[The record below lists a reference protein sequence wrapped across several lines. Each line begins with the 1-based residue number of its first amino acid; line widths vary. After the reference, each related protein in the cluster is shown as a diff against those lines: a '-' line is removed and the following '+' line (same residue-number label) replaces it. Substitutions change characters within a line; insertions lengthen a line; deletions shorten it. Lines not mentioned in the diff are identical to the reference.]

1 MDKNGVAGF
10 HLRAGR
16 REWVGL
22 AVLALPTLLLALDAS
37 VLFLA
42 LPHLGADL
50 EPSSS
55 QLLWITDI
63 YGFMIAGFL
72 ITMGTLGD
80 RIGRRR
86 LLMIGAATFGAASV
100 LAAYSTSAEMLIA
113 TRAVLGI
120 AGATLM
126 PSTLALIRN
135 MFRDPR
141 QRSLA
146 IGVWMTSFTAGF
158 LIGPVLGG
166 ALLGLFWWGSVF
178 LMGVPVM
185 VLLLVLV
192 PVLLPE
198 YRDAEAGR
206 LDLTSV
212 ALSLAAILPIV
223 FGIKQIAAYGLA
235 GLPILSIVAGVVV
248 GAVFVRRQRVLPD
261 PLLDLRLFS
270 NRAFGAA
277 LGIMLLG
284 IGAMV
289 GTELFVAPYLQLV
302 LGLSALAAGLW
313 MMPAAAGSVAGSLL
327 APIIARRVPPA
338 YVIAAGL
345 AIAAVGLLL
354 LTQVESGSG
363 LTVVVTGFI
372 LIYVGLGPMG
382 VLGTDLVLGS
392 ALPQKAGSASAMSET
407 SAELG
412 VALGVAS
419 LGSIGTAVY
428 RTQVADSI
436 PAGAPP
442 GAAEATRESLAGA
455 VAAAD
460 ELPTGLGVELLGTA
474 REAFVQAL
482 ELTAAV
488 SAVVVMTMAILAAVL
503 LRRVRAGS
511 EEQPEL
517 EPDGVAVG
525 SAGVE
530 EVLGPVGGPAGGR
543 CNGHGVLRMRTPG
556 ARSARGGR

>member
-1 MDKNGVAGF
+1 MDKNGAAGF

-166 ALLGLFWWGSVF
+166 ALLGLFRWGSVF

-235 GLPILSIVAGVVV
+235 GLPVLSIVAGVVI

-289 GTELFVAPYLQLV
+289 GTELFVAQYLQLV

-363 LTVVVTGFI
+363 LAVVVTGFI

-428 RTQVADSI
+428 RTQVADAI

-442 GAAEATRESLAGA
+442 EAAEATRESLAGA

-460 ELPTGLGVELLGTA
+460 ELPAGLGVELLGTA

-556 ARSARGGR
+556 ARFARGGR

>member
-1 MDKNGVAGF
+1 MDKNGATGF
-10 HLRAGR
+10 YLRAGR

-185 VLLLVLV
+185 VLLLVLA

-235 GLPILSIVAGVVV
+235 GLPVLSIVAGVVF
-248 GAVFVRRQRVLPD
+248 GAVFARRQRVLPD

-289 GTELFVAPYLQLV
+289 GTELFVAQYLQLV

-363 LTVVVTGFI
+363 LAVVVTGFI

-392 ALPQKAGSASAMSET
+392 APPQKAGSASAMSET

-428 RTQVADSI
+428 RTQVADAI

-442 GAAEATRESLAGA
+442 EAAEATRESLAGA

-460 ELPTGLGVELLGTA
+460 ELPAGLGVELLGTA

-488 SAVVVMTMAILAAVL
+488 SAVVVMTIAILAAVL

-556 ARSARGGR
+556 ARSSRGGR

>member
-1 MDKNGVAGF
+1 MNINTTDTNTPAGW
-10 HLRAGR
+10 
-16 REWVGL
+16 REWIGL

-50 EPSSS
+50 GPSSS

-72 ITMGTLGD
+72 VTMGTLGD

-86 LLMIGAATFGAASV
+86 LLMIGAAAFGAASV

-135 MFRDPR
+135 MFRDPG

-146 IGVWMTSFTAGF
+146 IGVWMTSFMAGF

-166 ALLGLFWWGSVF
+166 ALLEFFWWGSVF

-185 VLLLVLV
+185 ALLLVLA

-198 YRDAEAGR
+198 YRDTGAGR

-212 ALSLAAILPIV
+212 ALSLAAILPMIY
-223 FGIKQIAAYGLA
+223 GIKQIAAYGLA
-235 GLPILSIVAGVVV
+235 GLPVLSIVVGVVV
-248 GAVFVRRQRVLPD
+248 GVVFARRQRVLKD
-261 PLLDLRLFS
+261 PLLDLGLFS

-277 LGIMLLG
+277 LGILLLG

-289 GTELFVAPYLQLV
+289 GTELFVAQYLQMV

-313 MMPAAAGSVAGSLL
+313 MMPAAAGSVAGSML
-327 APIIARRVPPA
+327 APIIARRVQPA
-338 YVIAAGL
+338 YVVAAGL

-354 LTQVESGSG
+354 LTQVENAPG
-363 LTVVVTGFI
+363 LAVVVTGFVF
-372 LIYVGLGPMG
+372 IYVGLGPMG

-392 ALPQKAGSASAMSET
+392 APPQKAGSASAMSET

-412 VALGVAS
+412 VALGVAA
-419 LGSIGTAVY
+419 LGSVGTAVY
-428 RTQVADSI
+428 RSQVAGSI
-436 PAGAPP
+436 PADAPP
-442 GAAEATRESLAGA
+442 EAAEATRDSLAGA
-455 VAAAD
+455 VAAA
-460 ELPTGLGVELLGTA
+460 EQLPAGLGAELLGTA
-474 REAFVQAL
+474 REAFAQAL
-482 ELTAAV
+482 ELTAAI
-488 SAVVVMTMAILAAVL
+488 SALVVIAMAIVAGVL

-511 EEQPEL
+511 EEQPDL

-525 SAGVE
+525 NAGVE
-530 EVLGPVGGPAGGR
+530 EVLCPAAAPENCAPGRGGP
-543 CNGHGVLRMRTPG
+543 
-556 ARSARGGR
+556 

>member
-1 MDKNGVAGF
+1 MDKNTAIRSDP
-10 HLRAGR
+10 RAGW
-16 REWVGL
+16 REWIGL

-50 EPSSS
+50 GPSSS

-72 ITMGTLGD
+72 VTMGTLGD

-86 LLMIGAATFGAASV
+86 LLMIGAAAFGAASV

-135 MFRDPR
+135 MFRDPG

-146 IGVWMTSFTAGF
+146 IGVWMTSFMAGF

-166 ALLGLFWWGSVF
+166 ALLEFFWWGSVF

-185 VLLLVLV
+185 ALLLVLA

-198 YRDAEAGR
+198 YRDTGAGR

-212 ALSLAAILPIV
+212 ALSLAAILPMIY
-223 FGIKQIAAYGLA
+223 GIKQIAAYGLA
-235 GLPILSIVAGVVV
+235 GLPVLSIVVGVVV
-248 GAVFVRRQRVLPD
+248 GVVFARRQRVLKD
-261 PLLDLRLFS
+261 PLLDLGLFS

-277 LGIMLLG
+277 LGILLLG

-289 GTELFVAPYLQLV
+289 GTELFVAQYLQMV

-313 MMPAAAGSVAGSLL
+313 MMPAAAGSVAGSML
-327 APIIARRVPPA
+327 APIIARRVQPA
-338 YVIAAGL
+338 YVVAAGL

-354 LTQVESGSG
+354 LTQVENAPG
-363 LTVVVTGFI
+363 LAVVVTGFVF
-372 LIYVGLGPMG
+372 IYVGLGPMG

-392 ALPQKAGSASAMSET
+392 APPQKAGSASAMSET

-412 VALGVAS
+412 VALGVAA
-419 LGSIGTAVY
+419 LGSVGTAVY
-428 RTQVADSI
+428 RSQVAGSI
-436 PAGAPP
+436 PADAPP
-442 GAAEATRESLAGA
+442 EAAEATRDSLAGA
-455 VAAAD
+455 VAAA
-460 ELPTGLGVELLGTA
+460 EQLPAGLGAELLGTA
-474 REAFVQAL
+474 REAFAQAL
-482 ELTAAV
+482 ELTAAI
-488 SAVVVMTMAILAAVL
+488 SALVVIAMAIVAGVL

-511 EEQPEL
+511 EEQPDL

-525 SAGVE
+525 NAGVE
-530 EVLGPVGGPAGGR
+530 EVLCPAAAPENCAPGRGGP
-543 CNGHGVLRMRTPG
+543 
-556 ARSARGGR
+556 

>member
-1 MDKNGVAGF
+1 MDKNGATGF

-37 VLFLA
+37 VLFLV

-100 LAAYSTSAEMLIA
+100 LAAYSTSAEMLIV

-235 GLPILSIVAGVVV
+235 GLPVLSIVAGVVI

-270 NRAFGAA
+270 NRAFGVA

-289 GTELFVAPYLQLV
+289 GTELFVAQYLQLV

-363 LTVVVTGFI
+363 LAVVVTGFI

-428 RTQVADSI
+428 RTQVADAI

-442 GAAEATRESLAGA
+442 EAAEATRESLAGA
-455 VAAAD
+455 VAATD
-460 ELPTGLGVELLGTA
+460 ELPAGLGVELLGTA

-556 ARSARGGR
+556 ARFARGGR

>member
-1 MDKNGVAGF
+1 AGW
-10 HLRAGR
+10 
-16 REWVGL
+16 REWIGL

-50 EPSSS
+50 GPSSS

-72 ITMGTLGD
+72 VTMGTLGD

-86 LLMIGAATFGAASV
+86 LLMIGAAAFGAASV

-135 MFRDPR
+135 MFRDPG

-146 IGVWMTSFTAGF
+146 IGVWMTSFMAGF

-166 ALLGLFWWGSVF
+166 ALLEFFWWGSVF

-185 VLLLVLV
+185 ALLLVLA

-198 YRDAEAGR
+198 YRDTGAGR

-212 ALSLAAILPIV
+212 ALSLAAILPMIY
-223 FGIKQIAAYGLA
+223 GIKQIAAYGLA
-235 GLPILSIVAGVVV
+235 GLPVLSIVVGVVV
-248 GAVFVRRQRVLPD
+248 GVVFARRQRVLKD
-261 PLLDLRLFS
+261 PLLDLGLFS

-277 LGIMLLG
+277 LGILLLG

-289 GTELFVAPYLQLV
+289 GTELFVAQYLQMV

-313 MMPAAAGSVAGSLL
+313 MMPAAAGSVAGSML
-327 APIIARRVPPA
+327 APIIARRVQPA
-338 YVIAAGL
+338 YVVAAGL

-354 LTQVESGSG
+354 LTQVENAPG
-363 LTVVVTGFI
+363 LAVVVTGFVF
-372 LIYVGLGPMG
+372 IYVGLGPMG

-392 ALPQKAGSASAMSET
+392 APPQKAGSASAMSET

-412 VALGVAS
+412 VALGVAA
-419 LGSIGTAVY
+419 LGSVGTAVY
-428 RTQVADSI
+428 RSQVAGSI
-436 PAGAPP
+436 PADAPP
-442 GAAEATRESLAGA
+442 EAAEATRDSLAGA
-455 VAAAD
+455 VAAA
-460 ELPTGLGVELLGTA
+460 EQLPAGLGAELLGTA
-474 REAFVQAL
+474 REAFAQAL
-482 ELTAAV
+482 ELTAAI
-488 SAVVVMTMAILAAVL
+488 SALVVIAMAIVAGVL

-511 EEQPEL
+511 EEQPDL

-525 SAGVE
+525 NAGVE
-530 EVLGPVGGPAGGR
+530 EVLCPAAAPENCAPGRGGP
-543 CNGHGVLRMRTPG
+543 
-556 ARSARGGR
+556 

>member
-1 MDKNGVAGF
+1 MDKNGAAGF

-235 GLPILSIVAGVVV
+235 GLPVLSIVAGVVI

-289 GTELFVAPYLQLV
+289 GTELFVAQYLQLV

-363 LTVVVTGFI
+363 LAVVVTGFI

-428 RTQVADSI
+428 RTQVADAI

-442 GAAEATRESLAGA
+442 EAAEATRESLAGA

-460 ELPTGLGVELLGTA
+460 ELPAGLGVELLDTA

-525 SAGVE
+525 SAGAE

-556 ARSARGGR
+556 ARFARGGR

>member
-1 MDKNGVAGF
+1 
-10 HLRAGR
+10 
-16 REWVGL
+16 
-22 AVLALPTLLLALDAS
+22 VLALPTLLLALDAS

-50 EPSSS
+50 KPSSS

-72 ITMGTLGD
+72 VTMGTLGD

-86 LLMIGAATFGAASV
+86 LLLMGAAAFGAASV

-135 MFRDPR
+135 MFRDPG

-146 IGVWMTSFTAGF
+146 IGVWMTSFTVGF

-166 ALLGLFWWGSVF
+166 ALLEVFWWGSVF

-185 VLLLVLV
+185 ALLLVLA

-198 YRDAEAGR
+198 YRDTEAGR
-206 LDLTSV
+206 LDPTSV
-212 ALSLAAILPIV
+212 ALSLAAILPMIY
-223 FGIKQIAAYGLA
+223 GIKQIAAYGLA
-235 GLPILSIVAGVVV
+235 GLPVLSIVAGVVV
-248 GAVFVRRQRVLPD
+248 GAVFARRQRVLSD
-261 PLLDLRLFS
+261 PLLDLGLFS

-289 GTELFVAPYLQLV
+289 GTELFVAQYLQMV

-313 MMPAAAGSVAGSLL
+313 MMPAAAGSVAGSML
-327 APIIARRVPPA
+327 APIIARRVTPA
-338 YVIAAGL
+338 YVVAAGL
-345 AIAAVGLLL
+345 TIAAVGLLL
-354 LTQVESGSG
+354 LTQVERVPG
-363 LTVVVTGFI
+363 LAVVVTGFT
-372 LIYVGLGPMG
+372 LIYIGLGPMG
-382 VLGTDLVLGS
+382 VLGTDLVIGS
-392 ALPQKAGSASAMSET
+392 APPRRAGSAAAMSET
-407 SAELG
+407 SGELG
-412 VALGVAS
+412 TALGVAA
-419 LGSIGTAVY
+419 LGSVGTAVY
-428 RTQVADSI
+428 RNQVADSI
-436 PAGAPP
+436 PADVPP
-442 GAAEATRESLAGA
+442 EATRDSLAGA
-455 VAAAD
+455 VAESD
-460 ELPTGLGVELLGTA
+460 ELPAGLGAQLLGTA
-474 REAFVQAL
+474 REAFAQAL
-482 ELTAAV
+482 ELTAAI
-488 SAVVVMTMAILAAVL
+488 SAGVVIALAIVAAVL

-511 EEQPEL
+511 ESEEQPDL
-517 EPDGVAVG
+517 EPDRVAVG

-530 EVLGPVGGPAGGR
+530 EVLGRAEEPENCAPGRGGP
-543 CNGHGVLRMRTPG
+543 
-556 ARSARGGR
+556 

>member
-1 MDKNGVAGF
+1 MDKNGATGF

-37 VLFLA
+37 VLFLV

-100 LAAYSTSAEMLIA
+100 LAAYSISAEMLIV

-235 GLPILSIVAGVVV
+235 GLPVLSIVAGVVI

-270 NRAFGAA
+270 NRAFGVA

-289 GTELFVAPYLQLV
+289 GTELFVAQYLQLV

-363 LTVVVTGFI
+363 LAVVVTGFI

-428 RTQVADSI
+428 RTQVADAI

-442 GAAEATRESLAGA
+442 EAAEATRESLAGA
-455 VAAAD
+455 VAATD
-460 ELPTGLGVELLGTA
+460 ELPAGLGVELLGTA
-474 REAFVQAL
+474 REAFAQAL

-556 ARSARGGR
+556 ARFARGGR

>member
-1 MDKNGVAGF
+1 MDKNAATRSDP
-10 HLRAGR
+10 RAGW
-16 REWVGL
+16 REWIGL

-50 EPSSS
+50 KPSSS

-72 ITMGTLGD
+72 VTMGTLGD

-86 LLMIGAATFGAASV
+86 LLLMGAAAFGAASV

-135 MFRDPR
+135 MFRDPG

-146 IGVWMTSFTAGF
+146 IGVWMTSFTVGF

-166 ALLGLFWWGSVF
+166 ALLEVFWWGSVF

-185 VLLLVLV
+185 ALLLVLA

-198 YRDAEAGR
+198 YRDTEAGR
-206 LDLTSV
+206 LDPTSV
-212 ALSLAAILPIV
+212 ALSLAAILPMIY
-223 FGIKQIAAYGLA
+223 GIKQIAAYGLA
-235 GLPILSIVAGVVV
+235 GLPVLSIVAGVVV
-248 GAVFVRRQRVLPD
+248 GAVFARRQRVLSD
-261 PLLDLRLFS
+261 PLLDLGLFS

-289 GTELFVAPYLQLV
+289 GTELFVAQYLQMV

-313 MMPAAAGSVAGSLL
+313 MMPAAAGSVAGSML

-338 YVIAAGL
+338 YVVAAGL
-345 AIAAVGLLL
+345 AIAAAGLLL
-354 LTQVESGSG
+354 LTQVERVPS
-363 LTVVVTGFI
+363 LAVVVTGFT
-372 LIYVGLGPMG
+372 LIYIGLGPMG
-382 VLGTDLVLGS
+382 VLGTDLVVGS
-392 ALPQKAGSASAMSET
+392 APPRKAGSASAMSET

-412 VALGVAS
+412 AALGVAA

-428 RTQVADSI
+428 RNQVADSI
-436 PAGAPP
+436 PADAPLE
-442 GAAEATRESLAGA
+442 AAEATRDSLAGA
-455 VAAAD
+455 AAAAD
-460 ELPTGLGVELLGTA
+460 ELPAGLGAELLGTA
-474 REAFVQAL
+474 REAFTQAL
-482 ELTAAV
+482 ELTAAI
-488 SAVVVMTMAILAAVL
+488 SAVVVIAMAIVAAVL
-503 LRRVRAGS
+503 LRRVRASSES
-511 EEQPEL
+511 EEQPDL
-517 EPDGVAVG
+517 KPDRVAVG

-530 EVLGPVGGPAGGR
+530 EVLGTTAAPENCA
-543 CNGHGVLRMRTPG
+543 PG
-556 ARSARGGR
+556 RGGR

>member
-1 MDKNGVAGF
+1 MDKNTATGF
-10 HLRAGR
+10 DPRAGW
-16 REWVGL
+16 REWIGL
-22 AVLALPTLLLALDAS
+22 AVLDLPTLLLALDAS

-72 ITMGTLGD
+72 VTMGTLGD

-86 LLMIGAATFGAASV
+86 LLMIGAAAFGAASV
-100 LAAYSTSAEMLIA
+100 LAASSTSAEMLITA
-113 TRAVLGI
+113 RAVLGI

-126 PSTLALIRN
+126 PSTLALISN
-135 MFRDPR
+135 MFRDPG

-146 IGVWMTSFTAGF
+146 IGVWMTSFTVGF

-166 ALLGLFWWGSVF
+166 ALLEVFWWGSVF

-185 VLLLVLV
+185 ALLLVLA

-198 YRDAEAGR
+198 YRDTEAGR

-212 ALSLAAILPIV
+212 ALSLAAILSVIY
-223 FGIKQIAAYGLA
+223 GIKQIAAYGLA
-235 GLPILSIVAGVVV
+235 GLPVLSIVVGAVV
-248 GAVFVRRQRVLPD
+248 GAVFARRQRVLSD
-261 PLLDLRLFS
+261 PLLDLGLFS
-270 NRAFGAA
+270 NRAFSAA

-289 GTELFVAPYLQLV
+289 GTELFVAQYLQMV

-327 APIIARRVPPA
+327 APIIACRVTPA
-338 YVIAAGL
+338 YVVAAGL

-354 LTQVESGSG
+354 LTQIESAPG
-363 LTVVVTGFI
+363 LAVVVTGFV
-372 LIYVGLGPMG
+372 LIYIGLGPMG
-382 VLGTDLVLGS
+382 VLGTDLVVGS
-392 ALPQKAGSASAMSET
+392 APPRKAGSASAMSET

-412 VALGVAS
+412 AALGVAV
-419 LGSIGTAVY
+419 LGSVGTAVY
-428 RTQVADSI
+428 RSQVADSI
-436 PAGAPP
+436 PADAPP
-442 GAAEATRESLAGA
+442 EAAEATRDSLAGA
-455 VAAAD
+455 VAAA
-460 ELPTGLGVELLGTA
+460 EHLPAGLGAELLSTA
-474 REAFVQAL
+474 REAFAQAL
-482 ELTAAV
+482 ELTAAI
-488 SAVVVMTMAILAAVL
+488 SAIVVMAMAIVAAVL
-503 LRRVRAGS
+503 LGCVRASS
-511 EEQPEL
+511 ESGEQPDL
-517 EPDGVAVG
+517 EPDRVAVG

-530 EVLGPVGGPAGGR
+530 EVLGFAAAPENCAPGKGGG
-543 CNGHGVLRMRTPG
+543 
-556 ARSARGGR
+556 